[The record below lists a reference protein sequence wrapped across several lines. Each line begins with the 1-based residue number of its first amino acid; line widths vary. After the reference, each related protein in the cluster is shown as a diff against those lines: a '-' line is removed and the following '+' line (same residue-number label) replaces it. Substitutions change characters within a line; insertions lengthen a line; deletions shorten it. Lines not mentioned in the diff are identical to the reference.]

1 MNQHDKNGMSIYS
14 AYAIK
19 GNAVKTEK
27 QTKKWMHKRGQ
38 ICLKCQKESMAEKGC
53 SLRIMAGLKLY
64 VCKACVDAK
73 KSKEETT

>member
-1 MNQHDKNGMSIYS
+1 MNQHNQKGVSVYS

-19 GNAVKTEK
+19 GNAVKTEN
-27 QTKKWMHKRGQ
+27 QTKKWMRKRGQ
-38 ICLKCQKESMAEKGC
+38 ICMKCQKESVAEKGC

-73 KSKEETT
+73 KSKEEIT